1 MSEIKMFID
10 PLGLMIPNEIMLVWN
25 QLVYL
30 KVLVRIYLYLIN
42 QESYYR
48 ISEGRERPE
57 WLDEYESELDDAIA
71 SLRGAAGGKS

>member
-1 MSEIKMFID
+1 
-10 PLGLMIPNEIMLVWN
+10 
-25 QLVYL
+25 
-30 KVLVRIYLYLIN
+30 LVRIYLYLIN